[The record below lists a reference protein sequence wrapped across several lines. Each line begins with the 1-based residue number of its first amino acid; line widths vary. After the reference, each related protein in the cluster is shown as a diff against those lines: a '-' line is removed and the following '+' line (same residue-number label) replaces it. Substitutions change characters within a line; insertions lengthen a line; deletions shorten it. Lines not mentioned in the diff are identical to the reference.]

1 MTKKKFRTM
10 GLVVRNDQIVPGEL
24 ELTYPDRDQAGGIG
38 EFINND
44 AYLKMVEQTYSQ
56 EIERANNKQ
65 PTSPDHVVFHIGKTV
80 LQLILAQPGSEGIR
94 ITKISYND
102 RDTFVIE
109 ALSGDQAFTT
119 SDGKIFNKSLK
130 KVNGDDPS
138 RSEDI
143 YGFTF
148 GDLYEHIKNQISPT
162 KPLTTKDFIG
172 II

>member
-1 MTKKKFRTM
+1 MSPEAAV
-10 GLVVRNDQIVPGEL
+10 LLPGDPAIFL
-24 ELTYPDRDQAGGIG
+24 DFFL
-38 EFINND
+38 F
-44 AYLKMVEQTYSQ
+44 
-56 EIERANNKQ
+56 
-65 PTSPDHVVFHIGKTV
+65 
-80 LQLILAQPGSEGIR
+80 EGIR

-119 SDGKIFNKSLK
+119 SDEKIFNKSLK

-148 GDLYEHIKNQISPT
+148 GDLYEDIKNQISPT